1 MKKEDVEALG
11 LVILWNIVVLA
22 CFTAIAVIFQKWW
35 LILISALFYKGFSIK
50 VGGKNEKDK

>member
-22 CFTAIAVIFQKWW
+22 CFTAVAVIFQKWW
-35 LILISALFYKGFSIK
+35 LILVSALFCKGFSYK
-50 VGGKNEKDK
+50 TGGKSEKD